1 MRTPPAVWLCCV
13 TACLLAAC
21 SQGKRPHSILY
32 LQTPDELTLYSI
44 DGRDFPP
51 GQQPKTDE
59 QFHGYPVLGKVE
71 MPDEAN
77 REKLM
82 QALNNG
88 LGQNKATSGFS
99 PRYGLRA
106 VTDGHPYD
114 YVICFECER
123 VQIHNGPDFGYH
135 GIDDTPR
142 PIFNEYLT
150 AAGIELAPP
159 VEKGWAWGH

>member
-1 MRTPPAVWLCCV
+1 MQVRLTCWLCCIV
-13 TACLLAAC
+13 VGLLTAC
-21 SQGKRPHSILY
+21 SEDKRPHSILY

-44 DGRDFPP
+44 DGREFPP

-59 QFHGYPVLGKVE
+59 QFHGYPVLGKVKFT
-71 MPDEAN
+71 DSAD

-82 QALNNG
+82 EALNRG
-88 LGQNKATSGFS
+88 LRQDKATSGFS

-106 VTDGHPYD
+106 TRNGSTYD

-123 VQIHNGPDFGYH
+123 VQIHDGPYVMYH

-142 PIFNEYLT
+142 SMFNEYLT

-159 VEKGWAWGH
+159 AMEWE